1 METADQDNLVD
12 LWLGKI
18 KILKVTHTD
27 KETFLKIKV
36 PVWST
41 LITDSGKVVKKKEI
55 KKSTY
60 VRTRYPNKF
69 GKDSAVIAKEKEC
82 PGCGGEYA
90 VDNKGRCIHCGMFLF
105 MDNSHWK
112 ECKGVNQY

>member
-12 LWLGKI
+12 LWQGKI

-55 KKSTY
+55 KNRLMSEHVTL
-60 VRTRYPNKF
+60 TS
-69 GKDSAVIAKEKEC
+69 SARIV
-82 PGCGGEYA
+82 
-90 VDNKGRCIHCGMFLF
+90 L
-105 MDNSHWK
+105 
-112 ECKGVNQY
+112 